1 MTNQLIF
8 THRASKFE
16 LNVVAEHKFDVNGNT
31 RYDIAV
37 TQDGETFR
45 ETIPAFRKVKA
56 GYRAQIAAHG
66 YDMKE
71 MLDELKQAICT
82 LLDEQAAPPTPATEP
97 RRSNSKDA
105 TAMIREHIKEC
116 LTEDYTEV
124 LSEQLDNTCKAF
136 MDWYS
141 PYERRRT
148 PNLQQAFQEWLM
160 CLPSDLSVEY
170 YYDKQAA
177 KLAEWMGA
185 TKVDYTDDV
194 VVQRYC
200 AIIFREFNKMC
211 TLEGV
216 ETLFTR
222 L

>member
-1 MTNQLIF
+1 MTSKLMF
-8 THRASKFE
+8 THRSKE
-16 LNVVAEHKFDVNGNT
+16 VQITTVLAPQDQNGNT
-31 RYDIAV
+31 RYDLLVIV
-37 TQDGETFR
+37 DGEQFR
-45 ETIPAFRKVKA
+45 EPIKGYRKVKA
-56 GYRAQIAAHG
+56 GYRTQIGAHG
-66 YDMKE
+66 YDMKD
-71 MLDELKQAICT
+71 MLNDLKEAVCK
-82 LLDEQAAPPTPATEP
+82 LLDEQAPAPATEP

-105 TAMIREHIKEC
+105 THLIRDHIKEC

-136 MDWYS
+136 MNWYS

-148 PNLQQAFQEWLM
+148 PNLQKAFQEWLM

-170 YYDKQAA
+170 YTYKQAA

-185 TKVDYTDDV
+185 KTVNYTEDV
-194 VVQRYC
+194 VSQRYC